1 MRPPTRNDVP
11 AILALVHASDIAAIG
26 EPDYSADDVA
36 EVLTAPNFDPDLD
49 SWLAFDAGG
58 RLLGWAYVSNH
69 SGGPRE
75 FIDVYVHPE
84 YGRAVQAELLRLAL
98 ERVPDRAHE
107 LGYAEVT
114 VRAAAIATELHWIG
128 IIEAAGFTF
137 VKRYARMARELSDAD
152 VPPTV
157 PAGVVIRP
165 LRHEDEVE
173 MRAFFEVLWAAFVDI
188 PDSMSGDY
196 DDYRARIASLPSVSW
211 DEWFVAEV
219 DGVVVG
225 ALQSAGAEDNE
236 GWVRNLGVA
245 AAYRGRGLGR
255 LLLQTAFAAYRSKG
269 RTSAGLGVDL
279 TNPTSAYRL
288 YTGVGMRPAYE
299 SDIYERTVASAPPAS
314 SAPPAPSAPIK
325 D

>member
-1 MRPPTRNDVP
+1 MRPPTLTDVP

-26 EPDYSADDVA
+26 EPDYTTDDVV
-36 EVLTAPNFDPDLD
+36 EVLTAPNFNPELD
-49 SWLAFDAGG
+49 SWLAFDADG
-58 RLLGWAYVSNH
+58 RLLGWAYISNH
-69 SGGPRE
+69 SGGSRE
-75 FIDVYVHPE
+75 FIDVFVHPQ
-84 YGRAVQAELLRLAL
+84 YGQPVQAELFRLAL
-98 ERVPDRAHE
+98 ERVPHRARE
-107 LGYAEVT
+107 LGHAEVT
-114 VRAAAIATELHWIG
+114 VRAAAIASERDWIG
-128 IIEAAGFTF
+128 VIEEAGFGF
-137 VKRYARMARELSDAD
+137 LKRYARMARELGDAD
-152 VPPTV
+152 VPPAI
-157 PAGVVIRP
+157 PPGVVIRT
-165 LRHEDEVE
+165 LRPEDETE
-173 MRAFFEVLWAAFVDI
+173 MRAFYDVLRGAFADI
-188 PDSMSGDY
+188 PDSMSGGY
-196 DDYRARIASLPSVSW
+196 EEYLARIASLPSISW
-211 DEWFVAEV
+211 DEWFVAEI

-299 SDIYERTVASAPPAS
+299 SDIYERTLPAS
-314 SAPPAPSAPIK
+314 SSGPII